1 MLTVPIRGRETFDY
15 SNNNGV
21 REIGRGCARF
31 ETMWTR
37 AGTDSIHAYRDP
49 SSIYAIAIADGV
61 KKIKEIKDAE
71 RFDYSSRARQ
81 PERGQILLLRNI
93 NGYYAALKIISVKS
107 AGHNDSVDEVRFDY
121 VILSDGGR
129 DFSMIEDVQVTD
141 ETFSKRVLLV
151 GAGFARNWGGMLASE
166 VHKSLSSHPTVQ
178 ERPAIRKLLLEENSF
193 EVALEK
199 VRSGKFEDQDQAA
212 IEEAIISAFEQMD
225 GHYRNPNS
233 PVLGVSINDFI
244 GRFCPGPVGIGTGY
258 VFSLNQDLLL
268 ERIYGTQVDRQQFT
282 LPGVTWPERRPD
294 GPAGALPI
302 PRATISDLVDIDAP
316 RLTNNF
322 NLIKLH
328 GSINWLSSLDSPPMV
343 MGTRKTLMIGN
354 VPLLAWY
361 HEVFEEVLS
370 DGDVRLLVIGY
381 GWADEHI
388 NEAIAAAVKNH
399 GLRVFSWNPTEPVGL
414 LNGRPFGDEIEKG
427 LMGYATRNLTEVM
440 PPTPQNPGSS
450 EYDRIV
456 AAFF

>member
-1 MLTVPIRGRETFDY
+1 MLTIPITGRVIFDY

-21 REIGRGCARF
+21 REIGRGSARF

-37 AGTDSIHAYRDP
+37 AGTDSIHAYNDP
-49 SSIYAIAIADGV
+49 PSINAIAIADGV
-61 KKIKEIKDAE
+61 KNIKEIKDAA
-71 RFDYSSRARQ
+71 RFDYSSRVRQ
-81 PERGQILLLRNI
+81 PQRGQILLLKNRD
-93 NGYYAALKIISVKS
+93 GYYAALKIISVKS
-107 AGHNDSVDEVRFDY
+107 AGHNDGVDEVRFDY

-141 ETFSKRVLLV
+141 KTFSKRVLFV
-151 GAGFARNWGGMLASE
+151 GAGFAKNWGGMLARE
-166 VHKSLSSHPTVQ
+166 VHKFISNYPAVQ
-178 ERPAIRKLLLEENSF
+178 KRPAAKKLLRKETSF

-199 VRSGKFEDQDQAA
+199 VRSGKYEHQDQAA

-225 GHYRNPNS
+225 GHYRKLTH
-233 PVLGVSINDFI
+233 PVLDASISDFI
-244 GRFCPGPVGIGTGY
+244 GRFCLGPVGRGTGY

-282 LPGVTWPERRPD
+282 LPGVPWPERRPD

-302 PRATISDLVDIDAP
+302 PPETISDSVDIEAP
-316 RLTNNF
+316 HLTNNF

-328 GSINWLSSLDSPPMV
+328 GSINWRSSADSPPMV

-354 VPLLAWY
+354 IPLLAWY
-361 HEVFEEVLS
+361 HQVFEKVLS

-399 GLRVFSWNPTEPVGL
+399 GLSVFSWNPTEPVSL
-414 LNGRPFGDEIEKG
+414 LKGQTFGDIIEKG
-427 LMGYATRNLTEVM
+427 LMGYATQNLTEVM
-440 PPTPQNPGSS
+440 PPTP
-450 EYDRIV
+450 
-456 AAFF
+456 

>member
-1 MLTVPIRGRETFDY
+1 MPIKGRVIFDY

-37 AGTDSIHAYRDP
+37 GGSDSIHACNDP
-49 SSIYAIAIADGV
+49 SSIDAIAIADDV
-61 KKIKEIKDAE
+61 KNIQEIKDAA
-71 RFDYSSRARQ
+71 RFNYSSRVRQ
-81 PERGQILLLRNI
+81 PRRGQILLLRNLD
-93 NGYYAALKIISVKS
+93 GYYAALKILSIKS
-107 AGHNDSVDEVRFDY
+107 AGYNDDVDEVRFDY

-129 DFSMIEDVQVTD
+129 DFSMVEDVRVTD
-141 ETFSKRVLLV
+141 ETFPKRVLLV
-151 GAGFARNWGGMLASE
+151 GAGFARNWGGMLARE
-166 VHKSLSSHPTVQ
+166 VHKSLSSHRAVQ
-178 ERPAIRKLLLEENSF
+178 ERPAVRKLLREETSF

-225 GHYRNPNS
+225 SHYRNPNP
-233 PVLGVSINDFI
+233 PVLNASINEFI

-268 ERIYGTQVDRQQFT
+268 ERIYGTQAHRQQLT
-282 LPGVTWPERRPD
+282 LPGVPWPERRPD
-294 GPAGALPI
+294 GPAAALPI
-302 PRATISDLVDIDAP
+302 ARATISDLVDIDAP
-316 RLTNNF
+316 RLINNF

-328 GSINWLSSLDSPPMV
+328 GSIKWRSSADSPSMV
-343 MGTRKTLMIGN
+343 MGTRKTLMIGD

-361 HEVFEEVLS
+361 HQVFEKVLS
-370 DGDVRLLVIGY
+370 DGNVRLLVIGY

-399 GLRVFSWNPTEPVGL
+399 GLRVFSWNPTKPVDL
-414 LNGRPFGDEIEKG
+414 LKGRPFGDEIKGG
-427 LMGYATRNLTEVM
+427 LMGCATQNLTEVM
-440 PPTPQNPGSS
+440 PPTLRNSGSP
-450 EYDRIV
+450 EYGRIV

>member
-1 MLTVPIRGRETFDY
+1 
-15 SNNNGV
+15 
-21 REIGRGCARF
+21 
-31 ETMWTR
+31 MWTQ
-37 AGTDSIHAYRDP
+37 AGTDSIYAYNDP
-49 SSIYAIAIADGV
+49 PSIDAIAIA
-61 KKIKEIKDAE
+61 INIENIQEIRDAA
-71 RFDYSSRARQ
+71 RFNYSSRVRHLK
-81 PERGQILLLRNI
+81 RRQILLLRNL
-93 NGYYAALKIISVKS
+93 NGYYAALQILSVKS
-107 AGHNDSVDEVRFDY
+107 AGHNDGVDEVRFDY

-151 GAGFARNWGGMLASE
+151 GAGFARNWSGMLASE
-166 VHKSLSSHPTVQ
+166 VRESLSSHRAVQ
-178 ERPAIRKLLLEENSF
+178 ERPAINKLLLEETSF
-193 EVALEK
+193 EVALEE
-199 VRSGKFEDQDQAA
+199 VRRGKFEDQDQAA

-225 GHYRNPNS
+225 GRYRNPNS
-233 PVLGVSINDFI
+233 PVLGASINDFI
-244 GRFCPGPVGIGTGY
+244 GRFCPGPVGTGTGY

-302 PRATISDLVDIDAP
+302 PPATISDLVDINAP
-316 RLTNNF
+316 HLTNNF

-328 GSINWLSSLDSPPMV
+328 GSINWRSSPDFPSMV

-381 GWADEHI
+381 GWADEHV

-399 GLRVFSWNPTEPVGL
+399 GLRVFSWNPTEPVDL
-414 LNGRPFGDEIEKG
+414 LNGRPFGDAIEKG
-427 LMGYATRNLTEVM
+427 LMGYATQNLTEVM
-440 PPTPQNPGSS
+440 PPTPQNPGSP

>member
-1 MLTVPIRGRETFDY
+1 MPITGRVIFDY

-37 AGTDSIHAYRDP
+37 AGTDSIHAYHDP
-49 SSIYAIAIADGV
+49 SSIDAIAIADGV
-61 KKIKEIKDAE
+61 KNIKEIKDAA
-71 RFDYSSRARQ
+71 RFDYSSRWRQ
-81 PERGQILLLRNI
+81 PQRRQILILKNQD
-93 NGYYAALKIISVKS
+93 GYYAALKILSVKS
-107 AGHNDSVDEVRFDY
+107 AGYNSDVDEVRFDY

-129 DFSMIEDVQVTD
+129 DFSMIENLQVTD

-151 GAGFARNWGGMLASE
+151 GAGFAKNWGGMLASE
-166 VHKSLSSHPTVQ
+166 VHKSLFSHPSVQ
-178 ERPAIRKLLLEENSF
+178 ERPATRKLLLEETSF
-193 EVALEK
+193 EVALEE
-199 VRSGKFEDQDQAA
+199 VRRGKYEHQDQAA

-225 GHYRNPNS
+225 GRYRNPNS
-233 PVLGVSINDFI
+233 PVPGASINDFI
-244 GRFCPGPVGIGTGY
+244 ARFCPGPVGRGTGY

-268 ERIYGTQVDRQQFT
+268 ERIYGTQVDRQPFR

-294 GPAGALPI
+294 GSAGALPI
-302 PRATISDLVDIDAP
+302 PPATISDLVDIEAP
-316 RLTNNF
+316 HLTNSF

-328 GSINWLSSLDSPPMV
+328 GSINWLSSPDSPPMV

-361 HEVFEEVLS
+361 HQVFEEVLS

-399 GLRVFSWNPTEPVGL
+399 GLRVFSWNPTKPADL
-414 LNGRPFGDEIEKG
+414 LNGRPFGDAIEKG
-427 LMGYATRNLTEVM
+427 LMGYATQNLTEVM
-440 PPTPQNPGSS
+440 PPAPQNPGSP

>member
-1 MLTVPIRGRETFDY
+1 MPIRGRVIFDY

-31 ETMWTR
+31 ETMWTQ
-37 AGTDSIHAYRDP
+37 AGTDSIYAYNDP
-49 SSIYAIAIADGV
+49 PSIDAIAIA
-61 KKIKEIKDAE
+61 INIENIQEIRDAA
-71 RFDYSSRARQ
+71 RFNYSSRVRHLK
-81 PERGQILLLRNI
+81 RRQILLLRNL
-93 NGYYAALKIISVKS
+93 NGYYAALQILSVKS
-107 AGHNDSVDEVRFDY
+107 AGHNDGVDEVRFDY

-129 DFSMIEDVQVTD
+129 DFSMIEDVPVTD

-151 GAGFARNWGGMLASE
+151 GAGFAKNWGGMLASE
-166 VHKSLSSHPTVQ
+166 VRESLSRHPAVQ
-178 ERPAIRKLLLEENSF
+178 KRPAIKKLLLEETSF

-199 VRSGKFEDQDQAA
+199 VRSGRFEDQDQAA
-212 IEEAIISAFEQMD
+212 IEEAIISAFKQMD
-225 GHYRNPNS
+225 ERYRCPNP
-233 PVLGVSINDFI
+233 PVPGASINDFI
-244 GRFCPGPVGIGTGY
+244 GRFCPGPVGTGTGY

-268 ERIYGTQVDRQQFT
+268 ERIYGTHVDRQPFT
-282 LPGVTWPERRPD
+282 LPGVPWPERRPD
-294 GPAGALPI
+294 GPAGALQI
-302 PRATISDLVDIDAP
+302 PDATISDLVDIDAP

-328 GSINWLSSLDSPPMV
+328 GSINWRSAHNSPSMV

-361 HEVFEEVLS
+361 HELFEKVLS

-388 NEAIAAAVKNH
+388 NETIAAAAKNH
-399 GLRVFSWNPTEPVGL
+399 GLRVFSWNPTEPVDL
-414 LNGRPFGDEIEKG
+414 LNGRPFGDAIEKG
-427 LMGYATRNLTEVM
+427 LMGYATQNLTEVM
-440 PPTPQNPGSS
+440 PPTPQNPGSP
-450 EYDRIV
+450 EYDLIV

>member
-1 MLTVPIRGRETFDY
+1 MLTVPIRGQVIFDY

-21 REIGRGCARF
+21 RKIGRGCARF

-37 AGTDSIHAYRDP
+37 AGTDSIYAYNDP
-49 SSIYAIAIADGV
+49 PSIDAIAIADGV
-61 KKIKEIKDAE
+61 KNIKEIKDAA
-71 RFDYSSRARQ
+71 RFNYSSRVRQ
-81 PERGQILLLRNI
+81 PQRGQILLLRNRD
-93 NGYYAALKIISVKS
+93 GYYAALKVLSVKS
-107 AGHNDSVDEVRFDY
+107 AGHNDGVDEVRFDY
-121 VILSDGGR
+121 VILPDRGR
-129 DFSMIEDVQVTD
+129 DFSIVEDVRVTD

-166 VHKSLSSHPTVQ
+166 VHKSLSSHPAVQ

-193 EVALEK
+193 EVALEE
-199 VRSGKFEDQDQAA
+199 VRRGKYEDQDQAA

-225 GHYRNPNS
+225 GHYRNPNP
-233 PVLGVSINDFI
+233 PVLGASINDFI
-244 GRFCPGPVGIGTGY
+244 GRFCPGPVERGTGY

-268 ERIYGTQVDRQQFT
+268 ERIDGTQVDRQQLK
-282 LPGVTWPERRPD
+282 LPGVTWPEQRPD

-302 PRATISDLVDIDAP
+302 PPATISDSVDIEAP
-316 RLTNNF
+316 QLINNF

-328 GSINWLSSLDSPPMV
+328 GSINWRSSPDFSSMV

-354 VPLLAWY
+354 IPLLAWY
-361 HEVFEEVLS
+361 HQIFEKVLS

-399 GLRVFSWNPTEPVGL
+399 GLRVFSWNPTEPVEL

-427 LMGYATRNLTEVM
+427 LMGYATQNLTEVM
-440 PPTPQNPGSS
+440 PPTPQNPGSP